1 MGAGVEK
8 GFSNLGVQTGHFQLE
23 KLLLPGPHGALD
35 GHWPSPVG
43 VPGSWL
49 GEPGVGAAGGP
60 VPGSA

>member
-1 MGAGVEK
+1 MEK
-8 GFSNLGVQTGHFQLE
+8 GFWNLGVQTGHFRLE
-23 KLLLPGPHGALD
+23 TLPLPRPHGALD
-35 GHWPSPVG
+35 GHWLSSVG